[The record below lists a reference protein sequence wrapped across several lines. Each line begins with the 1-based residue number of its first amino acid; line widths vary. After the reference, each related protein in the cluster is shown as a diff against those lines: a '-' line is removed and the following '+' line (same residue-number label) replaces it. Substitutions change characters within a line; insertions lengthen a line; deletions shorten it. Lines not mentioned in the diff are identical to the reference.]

1 MSRILHLPNYID
13 RDLHGRMYHS
23 ITDIIRVDPALV
35 EILTECI
42 NHLKDQLGGH
52 EQVPIYIKNEQN
64 IRRRVIQ
71 LSSNIYG
78 DWESIHKITCK
89 VSNRLT

>member
-13 RDLHGRMYHS
+13 RDLHSRMYYS

-52 EQVPIYIKNEQN
+52 EQVPIKNEQN

-71 LSSNIYG
+71 LSSNIYR
-78 DWESIHKITCK
+78 DCESIHKITCK